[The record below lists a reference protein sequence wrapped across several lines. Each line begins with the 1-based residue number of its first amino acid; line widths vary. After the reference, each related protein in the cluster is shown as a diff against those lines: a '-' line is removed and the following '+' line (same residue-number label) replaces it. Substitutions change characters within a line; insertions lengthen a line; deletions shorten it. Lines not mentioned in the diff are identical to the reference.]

1 MAKLIP
7 AEEAAQMLGLTVEQL
22 REMLSRKEI
31 FGYRD
36 GASWKFKEEELKRVS
51 AQLGSRHPSDMVTEA
66 PVEGGTPIDEDLE
79 KLVDVAELTSM
90 DARASDSSQAGAG
103 PREEDLSFDSELD
116 LEPSGADVL
125 NDSGE
130 LLAEDAGPDTANLG
144 DAIAEAAEQLGGDSD
159 ELRLA
164 PHEEATFGAGEP
176 TGARHAASK
185 TGDAEEEF
193 TLSEEGLDLD
203 SESDADLVIE
213 DDDLEVAQQG
223 EDQGLERAGKSDRGG
238 ISRDRP
244 VTDLDSLS
252 LDDLELGEDETIS
265 LDKEGG
271 LDEASP
277 RKADDDFL
285 LTPVDEASG
294 VDETDSGSQVI
305 ELDEDFKGSDQDMF
319 TEDAAE
325 QLVEVVEDS
334 DVATLP
340 EGEAVDMGAAAPLSG
355 AIPRFGEQ
363 VAEEYSVWNVVALS
377 MIIVVFLPTAV
388 MMIDLMRNMWS
399 WNSANA
405 LSSSMMDA
413 VLSMFG
419 G

>member
-7 AEEAAQMLGLTVEQL
+7 AEEAAQMLGLTVEEL

-51 AQLGSRHPSDMVTEA
+51 AQLGSRHPTDAVAEA
-66 PVEGGTPIDEDLE
+66 PVEGGTPIDEDLQE
-79 KLVDVAELTSM
+79 LVDVTEPPSIDTAAGE
-90 DARASDSSQAGAG
+90 SSQVVAGAG
-103 PREEDLSFDSELD
+103 EEDLSFDSELA
-116 LEPSGADVL
+116 LELSGSDVL
-125 NDSGE
+125 NDSDE
-130 LLAEDAGPDTANLG
+130 LLADDAGPDTANLE

-164 PHEEATFGAGEP
+164 PNEKATFGADEP
-176 TGARHAASK
+176 RGAREAASSS
-185 TGDAEEEF
+185 GVAEEEF
-193 TLSEEGLDLD
+193 TLSDEGLDLD
-203 SESDADLVIE
+203 SDAEADLVIQ
-213 DDDLEVAQQG
+213 DDDLEVTQEG
-223 EDQGLERAGKSDRGG
+223 EDQGLELAG
-238 ISRDRP
+238 ISASGRASRGRP
-244 VTDLDSLS
+244 TIDLDSLS

-271 LDEASP
+271 LNEAST

-294 VDETDSGSQVI
+294 IDESDSGSQVI
-305 ELDEDFKGSDQDMF
+305 ELDEEFKGSDQDMF

-334 DVATLP
+334 EVATLP
-340 EGEAVDMGAAAPLSG
+340 EGAAVDMGAAAPLAG
-355 AIPRFGEQ
+355 AMPRFGEQ
-363 VAEEYSVWNVVALS
+363 VAEEYSAWNVVALS
-377 MIIVVFLPTAV
+377 MIIVVFLPTAI

-399 WNSANA
+399 WNSANS